1 MARNEADYEVL
12 IVGAGFSGMYMLYR
26 MRKLGLSVRVLEAGD
41 GVGGAWYWNRY
52 PGCRCDVPSWE
63 YSYSFDDDLQQEW
76 TWTER
81 YPSQPEILRYLNHV
95 ADRFKLRPDIEF
107 ETRVSVAR
115 FDENEGRWFLKSE
128 DNREFSCKWLIMAS
142 GGLSRAKDPG
152 IPGLDRFKGQVVF
165 TSQWPQEPI
174 ELEGKRIGVIGTG
187 SSGIQTIPQLAK
199 VAGHLTVFQRTPQF
213 SIPARNRPLETSEM
227 DAIKARYTEIRAD
240 AQTTG
245 FGLAEFKPS
254 GLRALECDENKIKEE
269 FDKRWQDGGPAFLV
283 AFDDLM
289 LDQEANAYAAAYVRE
304 RIAEIVDDPDVAE
317 TLTPK
322 GYPLGCK
329 RLCNDTD
336 YYITYNRPNVSLVDV
351 GASPIERLS
360 DHALHTASGD
370 EYPLD
375 VLVLA
380 TGFDALTGALT
391 SIDIRGR
398 AGVQLKDRWTNGPD
412 TYLGLMV
419 DGFPNMF
426 TITGPGSPSL
436 LSNMISSIEH
446 HVGWVTDCIEWMTE
460 QKNAEIEPAP
470 GECENWMEHVQ
481 EVAAGT
487 LFGAPNC
494 NSYYLGDNIAGKAR
508 KFLPYAGGYMNYK
521 TRLSEIANSGY
532 EGFTTR

>member
-1 MARNEADYEVL
+1 MSGNKPDYEVL
-12 IVGAGFSGMYMLYR
+12 IVGAGFSGMYMLHR
-26 MRKLGLSVRVLEAGD
+26 MRELGLSVRVIEAGD

-63 YSYSFDDDLQQEW
+63 YSYSFDEDLQQEW

-95 ADRFKLRPDIEF
+95 ADRFDLRPDIEF
-107 ETRVSVAR
+107 ETRVESTSYDDKAGLWTVTA
-115 FDENEGRWFLKSE
+115 E
-128 DNREFSCKWLIMAS
+128 DKREFTCKWLVMAS
-142 GGLSRAKDPG
+142 GGLSRPKDPG
-152 IPGLDRFKGQVVF
+152 IPGLDKFKGQVIF
-165 TSQWPQEPI
+165 TSQWPHEPV

-199 VAGHLTVFQRTPQF
+199 VAEKLTVFQRTPQF
-213 SIPARNRPLETSEM
+213 TIPARNRPLEPNEM
-227 DAIKARYTEIRAD
+227 DAIKARYPEIRAD

-254 GLRALECDENKIKEE
+254 GLLALESDEATIKKE
-269 FDKRWQDGGPAFLV
+269 FDRRWAEGGPAFLV

-289 LDQEANAYAAAYVRE
+289 LEQDANAYAAAYVRE
-304 RIAEIVDDPDVAE
+304 RIAEIVDDPKVADI
-317 TLTPK
+317 LTPK

-336 YYITYNRPNVSLVDV
+336 YYKTYNLPNVNLVDV
-351 GASPIERLS
+351 GSAPIERLS
-360 DHALHTASGD
+360 ENALHTASGE

-375 VLVLA
+375 ILVLA

-391 SIDIRGR
+391 SIDVRGR
-398 AGVQLKDRWTNGPD
+398 DGLHLKDRWANGPD
-412 TYLGLMV
+412 TYLGIMV

-446 HVGWVTDCIEWMTE
+446 HVGWVTDCIEWMNE
-460 QKNAEIEPAP
+460 KGNAAIEPAA
-470 GECENWMEHVQ
+470 GQSENWMDHVQ
-481 EVAAGT
+481 EVAAST

-494 NSYYLGDNIAGKAR
+494 NSYYLGDNIKGKAR

-521 TRLSEIANSGY
+521 QRMNEVASAGY